1 MKKVVIFC
9 QKNTLI
15 KWKEENVM
23 QNIEEIYKQHSN
35 VVYKYLFCLTGNADI
50 SEELTQ
56 ETFAIAVKEITKSV
70 YANLGK
76 AFLMFITSDLY
87 DSNKEY
93 YILRDKFDK
102 FFIRY
107 WNKTEPM
114 IYYIQINN
122 LFKTRT
128 KIENVWREKKC
139 QTGQKNK
146 NKQYMKKIRIY

>member
-1 MKKVVIFC
+1 
-9 QKNTLI
+9 
-15 KWKEENVM
+15 M

-35 VVYKYLFCLTGNADI
+35 AVYKYLFCLTGNADI

-128 KIENVWREKKC
+128 KIENVWREKKMPNW
-139 QTGQKNK
+139 TKEQKQAIYEKNSNLLVAAAAGSRKNSGISRKNNK
-146 NKQYMKKIRIY
+146 

>member
-1 MKKVVIFC
+1 
-9 QKNTLI
+9 
-15 KWKEENVM
+15 M

-35 VVYKYLFCLTGNADI
+35 AVYKYLFCLTGNADI

-76 AFLMFITSDLY
+76 AFLMSITSDLY

-128 KIENVWREKKC
+128 KIENVWRGKKMPNWTKEQKQAIYEKNSNLLVAAAA
-139 QTGQKNK
+139 GSRKNSGISRK
-146 NKQYMKKIRIY
+146 NNK

>member
-1 MKKVVIFC
+1 
-9 QKNTLI
+9 
-15 KWKEENVM
+15 M

-35 VVYKYLFCLTGNADI
+35 AVYKYLFCLTGNADI

-76 AFLMFITSDLY
+76 AFLMSITSDLY

-93 YILRDKFDK
+93 YISRDKFDK

-107 WNKTEPM
+107 
-114 IYYIQINN
+114 
-122 LFKTRT
+122 
-128 KIENVWREKKC
+128 
-139 QTGQKNK
+139 
-146 NKQYMKKIRIY
+146 